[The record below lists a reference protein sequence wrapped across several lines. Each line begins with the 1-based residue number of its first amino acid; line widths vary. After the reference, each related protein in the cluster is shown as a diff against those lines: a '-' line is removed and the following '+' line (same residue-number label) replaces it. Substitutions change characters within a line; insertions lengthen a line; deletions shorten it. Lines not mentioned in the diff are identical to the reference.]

1 MSESN
6 DQNILK
12 AKYRRNNVVVIV
24 LSVILVAVVIMF
36 FIQRQERNVI
46 VGEIKAEKDLI
57 QYQLNEIASG
67 YDSLSTENDTINE
80 QLIVAQAKVK
90 DLLIEVEQTKKVSYS
105 KISGYQKQVGTLRGI
120 MRTFVVQID
129 SLNEINEELRIENM
143 EVKEQYKEVESINVQ
158 LNQEKKQ
165 LEQKVDRA
173 AMLAAR
179 QLEAVPQNKKSK
191 AERRVNRIE
200 KIRIYMV
207 LGKNVSAKRGA
218 KNIYVRIMRP
228 DQLLMSKGADNLFQF
243 EDLKIQYSAMR
254 EVNYEGQDLPVA
266 IYWDN
271 INEPQL
277 MTGVYTINIFADGNE
292 IGETTFEIK

>member
-1 MSESN
+1 MSELN
-6 DQNILK
+6 DQNLLK
-12 AKYRRNNVVVIV
+12 AKYRRNNVIVIV
-24 LSVILVAVVIMF
+24 LSVVLVAVVTMF
-36 FIQRQERNVI
+36 FIQRKERNVI

-57 QYQLNEIASG
+57 QHQLNEIASS

-129 SLNEINEELRIENM
+129 SLNRINEELRIENL

-158 LNQEKKQ
+158 LNQEKRQ

-173 AMLAAR
+173 AVLEAR
-179 QLEAVPQNKKSK
+179 ELEAVPQNKRSK
-191 AERRVNRIE
+191 PERRVTRIE
-200 KIRIYMV
+200 KIRIYLV
-207 LGKNVSAKRGA
+207 LGNNISAKRGA

-228 DQLLMSKGADNLFQF
+228 DQLLMSKGTDKLFQF

-271 INEPQL
+271 TNEPLL
-277 MTGVYTINIFADGNE
+277 MKGVYTINIFADGNE